1 MNANVN
7 PNLANMNVM
16 GGGPVG
22 APVPMMNNGAVAP
35 QVAGGPRQMTMPTES
50 QRTLLNTYI
59 YEYFLRHQMFDCARS
74 LLNGDHQVN
83 VMKDGANRRRDEN
96 GNLIGN
102 GLGDDPMDTDS
113 KDDIDAKLPDDLP
126 APKLPMPASESSFL
140 YEWFCLF
147 WDIFHA
153 QRTKGGNGP
162 VNQYVSHTQQ
172 QSRMRQNQQ
181 QELLRQMRP
190 DGMAAQQQYHS
201 QMMRNMQ
208 NGGMAMNMQKGNL
221 ARAAMA
227 NNQNNPQAMQML
239 QQHAKQT
246 QMQRDPSD
254 MDGNRQRPSSPGS
267 GENAPSP
274 SKRPRLDGAPNF
286 PNQPGMMPNGRPQQG
301 MPGQQVG
308 TTPNVAQAQ
317 QMLITNGINPAS
329 LTQQQFTTFSNQP
342 PAVQAKSIATYA
354 ANLQQHQASQMP
366 NKTMP
371 NAPGPQGQGSP
382 MMAQGQEGAGLAAYY
397 NAGEMGPGGIRP
409 GPGGAQ
415 AGGGSNHA
423 LQDYQMQLMLLEQQN
438 KKRLMMARQE
448 QDNMGGGA
456 MPRDG
461 PAGPGGP
468 GAPPGPNGQPFPE
481 TSPQG
486 ARTGASPNPTEQ
498 MKRGTPQM
506 NNAGIPS
513 PLPEGAQSRG
523 SPNPMNFMG
532 NQMDPNMA
540 PHFFKGMGNQMD
552 GNMAGN
558 PQMNGGMRP
567 PSSHPGQQFNGQM
580 NPQQMMVARQQQQQ
594 AQQAQQAQQ
603 QQQQQQQPP
612 QQQGQPQQA
621 GQGGQPVQWQ
631 QGGPNGQMVPQ
642 GPQGSVQGTPQQ
654 RSMPPPSAPAG
665 ANSNRTSTSS
675 PQQAA
680 AAPPTPS
687 QSNKAAPKKKDT
699 KNTKAKAAAGKK
711 SGNNNLNSGTT
722 PAADGADAEAATPAT
737 PITPVTTAN
746 FTKNGQNAAVPA
758 VPNGQAAAPAPAP
771 QPQVAPQAQ
780 HDANQNG
787 GFMDNTN
794 PMVDFG
800 AMAFADPL
808 VSDNV
813 LNDFDFDSFLHEDG
827 DNQAFDFNTGS
838 FGMEGANEIG
848 AD

>member
-1 MNANVN
+1 MNVNVN
-7 PNLANMNVM
+7 PNMANMNPM
-16 GGGPVG
+16 GGPVG
-22 APVPMMNNGAVAP
+22 APVPMMNNGAVVAA
-35 QVAGGPRQMTMPTES
+35 QVPGPRQMPVPTES

-59 YEYFLRHQMFDCARS
+59 YEYFLRNQMFDCARS
-74 LLNGDHQVN
+74 LVNGDHQIN
-83 VMKDGANRRRDEN
+83 VTKDGSNRRRDEN
-96 GNLIGN
+96 GNLLGN

-147 WDIFHA
+147 WDIFNA
-153 QRTKGGNGP
+153 QRTKGGSGP

-181 QELLRQMRP
+181 QEMLRQMRP
-190 DGMAAQQQYHS
+190 DGLAQQQYHS

-208 NGGMAMNMQKGNL
+208 NGSMAMNMKQGNL
-221 ARAAMA
+221 ARTAMA

-239 QQHAKQT
+239 HQAKQT

-274 SKRPRLDGAPNF
+274 SKRPRLDGAPYN
-286 PNQPGMMPNGRPQQG
+286 PSQPGMMPNGRPQQG

-366 NKTMP
+366 NKPMP
-371 NAPGPQGQGSP
+371 NASGPQGQGSP
-382 MMAQGQEGAGLAAYY
+382 MMAQVPEQAGLAAYY

-448 QDNMGGGA
+448 QDSMGGA
-456 MPRDG
+456 MPRGDG

-486 ARTGASPNPTEQ
+486 ARAGASPNPTEQ

-513 PLPEGAQSRG
+513 PLPEGGQSRG
-523 SPNPMNFMG
+523 SPNPMNFIG

-540 PHFFKGMGNQMD
+540 PHFFKGMNNMD
-552 GNMAGN
+552 GNMVAN

-567 PSSHPGQQFNGQM
+567 PSSHPGQPFNGQM
-580 NPQQMMVARQQQQQ
+580 NPQMMAAR
-594 AQQAQQAQQ
+594 QQ
-603 QQQQQQQPP
+603 QQQQQQQAAQQQQGQPP
-612 QQQGQPQQA
+612 QQQQGQPQQA
-621 GQGGQPVQWQ
+621 GPGNQPVQWQ
-631 QGGPNGQMVPQ
+631 GGPTNNQMVPQ
-642 GPQGSVQGTPQQ
+642 GPQGQVQGTPQQ

-665 ANSNRTSTSS
+665 ANANRTNTSS
-675 PQQAA
+675 PQQAT

-687 QSNKAAPKKKDT
+687 QANKAAPKKKDNKT
-699 KNTKAKAAAGKK
+699 TKAKAATQKK
-711 SGNNNLNSGTT
+711 ANTNLNSGAT
-722 PAADGADAEAATPAT
+722 PAADGAQDPEPPTPAT
-737 PITPVTTAN
+737 PITPVNPASFN
-746 FTKNGQNAAVPA
+746 KSGQNAPVAT
-758 VPNGQAAAPAPAP
+758 VPNGQSAAPAPAP
-771 QPQVAPQAQ
+771 SAQVAPQA
-780 HDANQNG
+780 HSDANQNG
-787 GFMDNTN
+787 SFGMDSTN
-794 PMVDFG
+794 GMVDFS
-800 AMAFADPL
+800 AMSFADPL

-838 FGMEGANEIG
+838 FGMEGTNEIG

>member
-1 MNANVN
+1 MNVNVN
-7 PNLANMNVM
+7 PNMANMNAM
-16 GGGPVG
+16 GGPVG

-35 QVAGGPRQMTMPTES
+35 QVAGPRQMPVPTES

-74 LLNGDHQVN
+74 LVNGDHQIN
-83 VMKDGANRRRDEN
+83 VTKDGANRRRDEN
-96 GNLIGN
+96 GNLLGN

-147 WDIFHA
+147 WDIFNA

-190 DGMAAQQQYHS
+190 EGLAAQQQYHN

-208 NGGMAMNMQKGNL
+208 NGGMAMNMKQGNL
-221 ARAAMA
+221 ARTAMA

-239 QQHAKQT
+239 QHKQT

-254 MDGNRQRPSSPGS
+254 MEGNRQRPSSPGS

-274 SKRPRLDGAPNF
+274 SKRPRLDGTPYN
-286 PNQPGMMPNGRPQQG
+286 PSQPGMMPNGRPQQG
-301 MPGQQVG
+301 MPG
-308 TTPNVAQAQ
+308 
-317 QMLITNGINPAS
+317 
-329 LTQQQFTTFSNQP
+329 QQFTTFSNQP

-366 NKTMP
+366 NKPMP
-371 NAPGPQGQGSP
+371 NAAGPQGQGSP
-382 MMAQGQEGAGLAAYY
+382 MMAQGPDQAGLAAYY
-397 NAGEMGPGGIRP
+397 NAGEMPAGIRP

-448 QDNMGGGA
+448 QDSMGGA
-456 MPRDG
+456 MPRGDG

-540 PHFFKGMGNQMD
+540 PHFFKGMANMD
-552 GNMAGN
+552 GNMVPN
-558 PQMNGGMRP
+558 PQINGMRP
-567 PSSHPGQQFNGQM
+567 PSSHPGQTFNGQM
-580 NPQQMMVARQQQQQ
+580 NPQQMMAARQQQQQ
-594 AQQAQQAQQ
+594 QQAAQQ
-603 QQQQQQQPP
+603 QQQQGQPP
-612 QQQGQPQQA
+612 QQQQQQPQQ
-621 GQGGQPVQWQ
+621 
-631 QGGPNGQMVPQ
+631 
-642 GPQGSVQGTPQQ
+642 
-654 RSMPPPSAPAG
+654 
-665 ANSNRTSTSS
+665 
-675 PQQAA
+675 
-680 AAPPTPS
+680 
-687 QSNKAAPKKKDT
+687 APKKKDN
-699 KNTKAKAAAGKK
+699 KNAKAKAATQKK
-711 SGNNNLNSGTT
+711 SNPNLNSGAT
-722 PAADGADAEAATPAT
+722 PAADGTQDQEPPTPAT
-737 PITPVTTAN
+737 PITPVNPAS
-746 FTKNGQNAAVPA
+746 FKAGQNAPVSA
-758 VPNGQAAAPAPAP
+758 VPNGQPPAPAAAPA
-771 QPQVAPQAQ
+771 PQVAPQA
-780 HDANQNG
+780 HSDANQNG
-787 GFMDNTN
+787 SFGMDSTN
-794 PMVDFG
+794 GMVDFG

>member
-1 MNANVN
+1 MNVNVN
-7 PNLANMNVM
+7 PNLANMNAM
-16 GGGPVG
+16 GGPVG

-35 QVAGGPRQMTMPTES
+35 QVAGGPRQMPVPTES

-83 VMKDGANRRRDEN
+83 VLKDGPNRRRDEN
-96 GNLIGN
+96 GNLMGN

-153 QRTKGGNGP
+153 QRAKGGSGP

-181 QELLRQMRP
+181 QAMLRDMRP
-190 DGMAAQQQYHS
+190 ENLAAQQQYHS

-208 NGGMAMNMQKGNL
+208 NGGGMAGMNMNKSNL
-221 ARAAMA
+221 ARTAMA
-227 NNQNNPQAMQML
+227 NNQNPQAMQML
-239 QQHAKQT
+239 QQKT
-246 QMQRDPSD
+246 NMQRDPSD

-274 SKRPRLDGAPNF
+274 SKRPRLDGTPYN

-308 TTPNVAQAQ
+308 TAPNVAQAQ
-317 QMLITNGINPAS
+317 QMLITNGINPAQ

-366 NKTMP
+366 NKPMP
-371 NAPGPQGQGSP
+371 NAGGPQGPGGSP
-382 MMAQGQEGAGLAAYY
+382 MMAQGPDLNAYY
-397 NAGEMGPGGIRP
+397 NTGEMGPGGIRP

-448 QDNMGGGA
+448 QDSMGGA
-456 MPRDG
+456 MPRGDG

-468 GAPPGPNGQPFPE
+468 GGAPGPNGQPFPE

-513 PLPEGAQSRG
+513 PMADGATSRN
-523 SPNPMNFMG
+523 SPNPMNFINPPG
-532 NQMDPNMA
+532 MDPNMA
-540 PHFFKGMGNQMD
+540 PHFFKGMNNMD
-552 GNMAGN
+552 GGMAAN

-567 PSSHPGQQFNGQM
+567 PSSHPGQPFNGQM
-580 NPQQMMVARQQQQQ
+580 NPQQMMAARQQQAQQQQ
-594 AQQAQQAQQ
+594 AQQQQA
-603 QQQQQQQPP
+603 QQQPP
-612 QQQGQPQQA
+612 QQQQP
-621 GQGGQPVQWQ
+621 GQGNQPVQWQ
-631 QGGPNGQMVPQ
+631 QSGPNGNQMVPQ
-642 GPQGSVQGTPQQ
+642 GPQGQVQGTPQQ

-665 ANSNRTSTSS
+665 ANANRTNTSS

-687 QSNKAAPKKKDT
+687 QANKAAPKKKDN
-699 KNTKAKAAAGKK
+699 KATKAKAATQKK
-711 SGNNNLNSGTT
+711 SNANLNNSGAT
-722 PAADGADAEAATPAT
+722 PADSGSQDPEPPTPAT
-737 PITPVTTAN
+737 PITPVNATSFN
-746 FTKNGQNAAVPA
+746 KNGQNNAVPA
-758 VPNGQAAAPAPAP
+758 IPNGQPAAPAPPA
-771 QPQVAPQAQ
+771 QVAPQTHA
-780 HDANQNG
+780 DANQNG
-787 GFMDNTN
+787 SFGMDNSNT
-794 PMVDFG
+794 MVDFSS
-800 AMAFADPL
+800 MAFADPL

>member
-1 MNANVN
+1 MNVNVN
-7 PNLANMNVM
+7 PNMANMNAM
-16 GGGPVG
+16 GGPVG
-22 APVPMMNNGAVAP
+22 APVPMMNNGGPVAP
-35 QVAGGPRQMTMPTES
+35 QIPGSRQVPVPTET

-74 LLNGDHQVN
+74 LVNGDHQIN
-83 VMKDGANRRRDEN
+83 VTKDGPNRRRDEN
-96 GNLIGN
+96 GNLLGN

-113 KDDIDAKLPDDLP
+113 KEDIDAKLPDDLP

-190 DGMAAQQQYHS
+190 EGIAQQQYHT
-201 QMMRNMQ
+201 QMLRNMQ
-208 NGGMAMNMQKGNL
+208 NGGMINMKQGNL
-221 ARAAMA
+221 ARTAMA

-239 QQHAKQT
+239 HQTKQT

-254 MDGNRQRPSSPGS
+254 MDGNRQRPASPGS
-267 GENAPSP
+267 GDNAPSP
-274 SKRPRLDGAPNF
+274 SKRPRLEGTPFN
-286 PNQPGMMPNGRPQQG
+286 PSQPGMMPNGRPQQG

-366 NKTMP
+366 NKPMP
-371 NAPGPQGQGSP
+371 NAAGPQGQGSP
-382 MMAQGQEGAGLAAYY
+382 MMAQGPDQAGLAAYY

-448 QDNMGGGA
+448 QDNMGGA
-456 MPRDG
+456 LPRGDG
-461 PAGPGGP
+461 PTGPGGP
-468 GAPPGPNGQPFPE
+468 PGPPGANGQPFPE

-486 ARTGASPNPTEQ
+486 GRTGASPNPTEQ

-540 PHFFKGMGNQMD
+540 PHFFKGMTNMD
-552 GNMAGN
+552 GNMVGN

-567 PSSHPGQQFNGQM
+567 PSSHPGQPFNGQM
-580 NPQQMMVARQQQQQ
+580 NPQQIMAARQQQG
-594 AQQAQQAQQ
+594 QQ
-603 QQQQQQQPP
+603 Q
-612 QQQGQPQQA
+612 QQQGQPQQQQGQPQQP

-631 QGGPNGQMVPQ
+631 GGPNGSQMVPG
-642 GPQGSVQGTPQQ
+642 GPQGPVQGTPQQ

-665 ANSNRTSTSS
+665 VNANRTNTSS
-675 PQQAA
+675 PQQAT

-687 QSNKAAPKKKDT
+687 QSNKAAPKKKDN
-699 KNTKAKAAAGKK
+699 KNAKTKAATQKK
-711 SGNNNLNSGTT
+711 SNTNLNSGAT
-722 PAADGADAEAATPAT
+722 PAADASQDAEPPTPAT
-737 PITPVTTAN
+737 PITPVNPTSFN
-746 FTKNGQNAAVPA
+746 KNGQNTNVPS
-758 VPNGQAAAPAPAP
+758 VPNGQPAAPAPAP
-771 QPQVAPQAQ
+771 AVQAGPQAHTDTNQ
-780 HDANQNG
+780 TGSFGMDGANG
-787 GFMDNTN
+787 
-794 PMVDFG
+794 MVDFG
-800 AMAFADPL
+800 SMAFADPL

-838 FGMEGANEIG
+838 FGMEGTNEIG
-848 AD
+848 AE

>member
-1 MNANVN
+1 MNVNVN
-7 PNLANMNVM
+7 PNMANMNAM
-16 GGGPVG
+16 GGPVG

-35 QVAGGPRQMTMPTES
+35 QVAGPRQMPVPTES

-74 LLNGDHQVN
+74 LVNGDHQIN
-83 VMKDGANRRRDEN
+83 VTKDGANRRRDEN
-96 GNLIGN
+96 GNLLGN

-147 WDIFHA
+147 WDIFNA

-190 DGMAAQQQYHS
+190 EGLAAQQQYHN

-208 NGGMAMNMQKGNL
+208 NGGMAMNMKQGNL
-221 ARAAMA
+221 ARTAMA

-239 QQHAKQT
+239 QHKQT

-254 MDGNRQRPSSPGS
+254 MEGNRQRPSSPGS

-274 SKRPRLDGAPNF
+274 SKRPRLDGTPYN
-286 PNQPGMMPNGRPQQG
+286 PSQPGMMPNGRPQQG

-308 TTPNVAQAQ
+308 TAPNVAQAQ
-317 QMLITNGINPAS
+317 QMLITNGINPAQ

-366 NKTMP
+366 NKPMP
-371 NAPGPQGQGSP
+371 NTAGPQGQGSP
-382 MMAQGQEGAGLAAYY
+382 MMAQGPDQAGLAAYY
-397 NAGEMGPGGIRP
+397 NAGEMPAGIRP

-448 QDNMGGGA
+448 QDSMGGA
-456 MPRDG
+456 MPRGDG

-540 PHFFKGMGNQMD
+540 PHFFKGMANMD
-552 GNMAGN
+552 GNMVPN
-558 PQMNGGMRP
+558 PQINGMRP
-567 PSSHPGQQFNGQM
+567 PSSHPGQTFNGQM
-580 NPQQMMVARQQQQQ
+580 NPQQMMAARQQQQQ
-594 AQQAQQAQQ
+594 QAAQQ
-603 QQQQQQQPP
+603 QQQQQGQPP
-612 QQQGQPQQA
+612 QQQQQQPQQG
-621 GQGGQPVQWQ
+621 GQGNQPVQWQ
-631 QGGPNGQMVPQ
+631 GGPNGNQMVPQ
-642 GPQGSVQGTPQQ
+642 GPQGQVQGTPQQ
-654 RSMPPPSAPAG
+654 RSMPPPSAPAA
-665 ANSNRTSTSS
+665 ANANRTNTSS
-675 PQQAA
+675 PQQAT

-687 QSNKAAPKKKDT
+687 QANKAAPKKKDN
-699 KNTKAKAAAGKK
+699 KNAKAKAATQKK
-711 SGNNNLNSGTT
+711 SNPNLNSGAT
-722 PAADGADAEAATPAT
+722 PAADGTQDQEPPTPAT
-737 PITPVTTAN
+737 PITPVNPAS
-746 FTKNGQNAAVPA
+746 FKAGQNAPVSA
-758 VPNGQAAAPAPAP
+758 VPNGQPPAPAAAPA
-771 QPQVAPQAQ
+771 PQVAPQA
-780 HDANQNG
+780 HSDANQNG
-787 GFMDNTN
+787 SFGMDSTN
-794 PMVDFG
+794 GMVDFG